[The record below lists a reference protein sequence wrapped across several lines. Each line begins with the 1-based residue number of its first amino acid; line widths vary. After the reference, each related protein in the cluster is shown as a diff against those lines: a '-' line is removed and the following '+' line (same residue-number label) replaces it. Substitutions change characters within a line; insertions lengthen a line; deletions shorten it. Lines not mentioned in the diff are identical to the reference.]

1 MMPGEKK
8 RGAERTQK
16 ATRDEDWS
24 DERLST
30 FLELAPPEGMPA
42 DYNILLK
49 AYRGMTV
56 ELFSRFV
63 PLFVEAGRNIN
74 TSLQDGSTF
83 LDLVS
88 EHRKSAEYA
97 NILAAVGGT
106 KK

>member
-1 MMPGEKK
+1 
-8 RGAERTQK
+8 
-16 ATRDEDWS
+16 
-24 DERLST
+24 
-30 FLELAPPEGMPA
+30 
-42 DYNILLK
+42 
-49 AYRGMTV
+49 MTA

-63 PLFVEAGRNIN
+63 PLFIEAGRNIN